1 MNYNPETGEK
11 IKVNSDVQQQSEPE
25 WDPFRD

>member
-1 MNYNPETGEK
+1 MNYNPETGKK
-11 IKVNSDVQQQSEPE
+11 IKVNSDVQQSEPE